1 MEWTERPLTTDEATE
16 DEARSFVCF
25 RARCSFVW
33 GATTVGLGQTGS
45 QLGGVLHGAEGVQLA
60 FGNGFKERRAG
71 MRFEVLRARK

>member
-1 MEWTERPLTTDEATE
+1 MEWSERPLTTDEATE

-25 RARCSFVW
+25 RARCSFVL

-45 QLGGVLHGAEGVQLA
+45 QLGGVLHGA
-60 FGNGFKERRAG
+60 FGNGFEERRAG

>member
-1 MEWTERPLTTDEATE
+1 MKLDHSFVLEQGV
-16 DEARSFVCF
+16 RSF
-25 RARCSFVW
+25 W
-33 GATTVGLGQTGS
+33 GQRRLGQTGS